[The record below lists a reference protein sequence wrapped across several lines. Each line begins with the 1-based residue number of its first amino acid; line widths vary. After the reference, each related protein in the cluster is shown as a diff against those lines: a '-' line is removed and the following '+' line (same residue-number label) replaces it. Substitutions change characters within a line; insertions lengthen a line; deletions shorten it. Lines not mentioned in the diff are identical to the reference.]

1 MTTTITELLQ
11 SANAL
16 LFDSEGARY
25 PDDDLATMTVW
36 TPRAFSASDN
46 MAGGLDCALSATAEQ
61 SEPRTPFAWVDY
73 ERTLREGETQV
84 RVWVE
89 EDGDAQAQEE
99 AEYTCRPEATPR
111 APPSPIRDYAVADPA
126 PAPAVD
132 EAEAA
137 PAEAMEAEA
146 EAAPAAEEAAP
157 IAPPKQKKVRVYFSG
172 RRMWGGAV
180 PSKRARSA
188 AKKAP
193 KPLRVKLP
201 MGEDAT
207 LARGALVAGMAGSTA
222 EERRRLIEVA
232 RELRKGPGGW
242 ADAIEETLNRLFV
255 PAGAQL
261 MSFGNGADDNMD
273 LRCTGKNVAR
283 NAERIMDALDHL
295 RAPENAVAAAE
306 RGVLVNWPECLPPPL
321 LRCAELHEYLDAW
334 RAGVEYVRGAY

>member
-1 MTTTITELLQ
+1 MTTTTTTITELLQ
-11 SANAL
+11 GANSH

-89 EDGDAQAQEE
+89 DGDVQAQEE

-126 PAPAVD
+126 PAV

-146 EAAPAAEEAAP
+146 APVAEEV
-157 IAPPKQKKVRVYFSG
+157 APPQQPKKKVRVYFSG

-232 RELRKGPGGW
+232 RELRKAPGGW
-242 ADAIEETLNRLFV
+242 ADAIEETLNRVFV

-261 MSFGNGADDNMD
+261 MSFGNGVDDNMD

-283 NAERIMDALDHL
+283 NAALIMDALDHL

-306 RGVLVNWPECLPPPL
+306 RGVLVNWPECLPRPL
-321 LRCAELHEYLDAW
+321 RECAELHAYLDAW
-334 RAGVEYVRGAY
+334 KAGVEYVRGA

>member
-1 MTTTITELLQ
+1 MTTTTTITELLQ
-11 SANAL
+11 GANSH

-46 MAGGLDCALSATAEQ
+46 MAGDLDCALSATAEQ

-89 EDGDAQAQEE
+89 DGDAQAQEE

-111 APPSPIRDYAVADPA
+111 APPSPIRDYAVVDPA
-126 PAPAVD
+126 PAV

-137 PAEAMEAEA
+137 PVAEV
-146 EAAPAAEEAAP
+146 
-157 IAPPKQKKVRVYFSG
+157 APPKPKKKVRVYFSG

-242 ADAIEETLNRLFV
+242 ADAIEETLNQVFV
-255 PAGAQL
+255 PAGTDL
-261 MSFGNGADDNMD
+261 LSFGTFPNDDMD
-273 LRCTGKNVAR
+273 LRNTGKGVAR
-283 NAERIMDALDHL
+283 HAELIMDALDHL

-334 RAGVEYVRGAY
+334 RAGVEYVRGA